1 LSKGLNSKRISHPEL
16 DTLNIAVATDEII
29 SMWEYKNGQYEIDED
44 IWALF
49 ILAPSNNAQIINDIE
64 SVLIESGMFEKEV
77 VNHSKVT

>member
-1 LSKGLNSKRISHPEL
+1 
-16 DTLNIAVATDEII
+16 
-29 SMWEYKNGQYEIDED
+29 MWEYENGQYEIDED